1 MSPLF
6 ERYLHIIQ
14 EKSNSTNLISK
25 ALVVALDD
33 DSIDFNQFMAFLN
46 KINKIKIDNHIIYL
60 KQLKTHEVKT
70 KKMAVKA
77 SKLIPTQSE
86 IDIDGSIGYVIEHK
100 PDQIFKI
107 LKSKNPLAINNKQI
121 ITCNDGKYI
130 IDGHHRWSEVLLI
143 NPEAELDC
151 LNIDLDS
158 PLKTLKAIQL
168 GIKAKKNKLPTSS
181 VEGHNLLTL
190 SPEEINDW
198 TQKAISKTNVE
209 KRFSKYAFD
218 NWGSNVSFA
227 DWVTINSGFIK
238 SAVKQNPLKSQ
249 KIPRSIM
256 PQTDDVDWATH
267 IPYPVFDD
275 NMKEDF
281 ETESVKKFI
290 RTGEFTGFKN

>member
-25 ALVVALDD
+25 ALVVALND
-33 DSIDFNQFMAFLN
+33 DSVDFNQFMAFLN

-70 KKMAVKA
+70 KKIAVKA

-190 SPEEINDW
+190 SQEEINDW
-198 TQKAISKTNVE
+198 TQKAISKTNIEE
-209 KRFSKYAFD
+209 KFREYASD
-218 NWGSNVSFA
+218 NWGSNMSFA
-227 DWVTINSGFIK
+227 DWITKNSGFIK

-267 IPYPVFDD
+267 IPYPDFDD

-281 ETESVKKFI
+281 ETKSVKKFI
-290 RTGEFTGFKN
+290 KTGEFTGFKN

>member
-25 ALVVALDD
+25 ALVVALND

-86 IDIDGSIGYVIEHK
+86 IDIDGSIGYVIEYK

-190 SPEEINDW
+190 SQEEINDW
-198 TQKAISKTNVE
+198 TQKAISKTNIEE
-209 KRFSKYAFD
+209 KFKEYTAD

-227 DWVTINSGFIK
+227 DWITINSGFIK

-267 IPYPVFDD
+267 IPYPDFDD

-281 ETESVKKFI
+281 ETKSVKKFI
-290 RTGEFTGFKN
+290 KTGEFTGFKN